1 VKNQK
6 NKTAMNKLLFSVILL
21 LLSTHIAH
29 SQIFEAVGEKVPTQ
43 QKLQKP
49 DANQFNKTD
58 ASGKKQGPWEKRY
71 ANGRI
76 AYTAT
81 FKDDKPVGELI
92 RYYESGKI
100 KAKIVYDQNGIKG
113 VAEMYDPIGV
123 VIAKGKYLGSK
134 KDSTWNFY
142 TEKGILTSIETYNNG
157 LKNGPSY
164 VYFPNGVISEII
176 NWQNDQKHGE
186 WTQYSESGAL
196 RLKGNHHNGL
206 IEGNYQVFYES
217 GAKEITGTY
226 KQGNQDGE
234 WVFWGTDGKVMLKLI
249 FNNGKLLN
257 EEELNMEEQK
267 LFNEFERNKG
277 KLLDPEKHR
286 NDPDAVLNKK

>member
-1 VKNQK
+1 MY
-6 NKTAMNKLLFSVILL
+6 KTYLSIALLFLL
-21 LLSTHIAH
+21 T
-29 SQIFEAVGEKVPTQ
+29 QITNGQLFEAVGEKVPSQ

-49 DANQFNKTD
+49 NADQLNKTD
-58 ASGKKQGPWEKRY
+58 TSGKKQGPWEKRY

-81 FKDDKPVGELI
+81 FKDDKPIGELI

-113 VAEMYDPIGV
+113 IAEMYDPIGMI
-123 VIAKGKYLGSK
+123 IAKGNYIESK
-134 KDSTWNFY
+134 KDSIWNFF
-142 TEKGILTSIETYNNG
+142 TEKGILTSKETYSNG
-157 LKNGPSY
+157 LKQGPSY
-164 VYFPNGVISEII
+164 VYFPNGVVSEII
-176 NWQNDQKHGE
+176 YWQNDQKHGE
-186 WTQYSESGAL
+186 WTQYSESGAV
-196 RLKGNHHNGL
+196 RLKGNHQNGL
-206 IEGNYQVFYES
+206 IEGSYQVFYES

-267 LFNEFERNKG
+267 LFNEFEINKG

-286 NDPDAVLNKK
+286 NDPDAVLKKR